1 MCEEDQQTADPVQVV
16 ETIVDALDPST
27 FPSCGWESGAAG
39 YCSYMCDGRQLAGC
53 ARVTSDGDLMCKVG
67 EGPYTNYGPQPTPCD

>member
-1 MCEEDQQTADPVQVV
+1 MAARVLEMMLTPPAYRRSQVCEEDQQTADPVQVV

-27 FPSCGWESGAAG
+27 SGAAG

-53 ARVTSDGDLMCKVG
+53 G
-67 EGPYTNYGPQPTPCD
+67 